1 MTLKTKTTEVAP
13 RNFSPELQQTF
24 AEVVLGRPT
33 AKCKHLGICKI
44 ENACTNNFLDY
55 TQAAAENRLYGLASL
70 KDNDYF
76 ELAFPRSSLSPAVFE
91 KHFGSGYF
99 QLEEG
104 FMAGP
109 ELMGRPIYLPKGR
122 YQVKV
127 ADNIVFVRFTL

>member
-1 MTLKTKTTEVAP
+1 MTVKTKTVEASP
-13 RNFSPELQQTF
+13 RNFNRELQQIF

-33 AKCKHLGICKI
+33 AKCQHLGICKI

-70 KDNDYF
+70 KDDDYF
-76 ELAFPRSSLSPAVFE
+76 ELAFPLSSLSPTVFE

-127 ADNIVFVRFTL
+127 SDNIVSVRFAL